1 MQALVAVAANG
12 AKLGA
17 ARIIAAVPKI
27 SDTSAEGVASIFA
40 GKDPDAI
47 AWASE
52 HAAELLLIDG
62 SGGELVESTR
72 NMIRETITTLLQDPK
87 SDLKEIA
94 GALQDAYAFSPERAA
109 LIAATELHNAQAQGG
124 YHGAVKVGTKFKKWL
139 LSNDEGVCPIC
150 AGNAA
155 QGWIPI
161 EQPFQSGDLAPLA
174 HPRCRCDARYKRN
187 NPEA

>member
-1 MQALVAVAANG
+1 MQALVSVAANG

-17 ARIIAAVPKI
+17 ARIIAADPKI
-27 SDTSAEGVASIFA
+27 TDTFAEGVASIFA

-72 NMIRETITTLLQDPK
+72 NMIRQTITTLLQDPY
-87 SDLKEIA
+87 SDIPDIA
-94 GALQDAYAFSPERAA
+94 KALQDAYAFSPERAE
-109 LIAATELHNAQAQGG
+109 LIAATELHNAQEQGG
-124 YHGAVKVGTKFKKWL
+124 YRGAVQVGCKFKKWL
-139 LSNDEGVCPIC
+139 LSNDEGVCTSC

-161 EQPFQSGDLAPLA
+161 ELPFASGAMAPLE
-174 HPRCRCDARYKRN
+174 HGGCRCGAVYRRV
-187 NPEA
+187 PR